1 MDINV
6 RLLQH
11 GSLHDSFLGGWGG
24 GVLKYQKYQQKKKEG
39 MFTQTQNNV
48 FQFLFTRKLR
58 KIVHLFGYKL
68 ADQLHIYMHRLFMIY
83 KSGKYLILHLVV
95 KTDLSGKGFS
105 F

>member
-24 GVLKYQKYQQKKKEG
+24 GVKISKISKKKKEG

>member
-24 GVLKYQKYQQKKKEG
+24 VLKYQKYQKKKEG